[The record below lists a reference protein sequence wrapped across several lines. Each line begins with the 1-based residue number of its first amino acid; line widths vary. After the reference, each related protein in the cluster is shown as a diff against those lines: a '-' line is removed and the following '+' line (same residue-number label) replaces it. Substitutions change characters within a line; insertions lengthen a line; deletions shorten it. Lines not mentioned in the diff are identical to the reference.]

1 MFTQFK
7 NSFSAPALRANL
19 QEYFFLTLG
28 ALILAI
34 SYDLF
39 SVPAQMAPGGVG
51 GLSLIINSFT
61 GWPRGLI
68 MNGLAIP
75 VLVLG
80 FFNLG
85 RYRFLSRTVYV
96 TLVSNTAVDI
106 LAQYIP
112 PHGLTQDLLLSALFG
127 GIIGGIGTGLTFWGQ
142 GTFAGTGIISRVLQL
157 KTGIPL
163 SQFYIMIDGVIILAL
178 GFTFG
183 WDRALYALIMLF
195 VWGLAADYVLEG
207 PSVVRT
213 AFIVTDSPQQVSEAL
228 LTQMRVGV
236 TAWQGQG
243 MYTGTHRTVLFC
255 TISRPDVGRLKS
267 VVSEVAPGSFI
278 VIGQGHQASGGVL
291 K

>member
-1 MFTQFK
+1 MWRK
-7 NSFSAPALRANL
+7 VLGWLKGVNVRAIV
-19 QEYFFLTLG
+19 QEFFFLTLG
-28 ALILAI
+28 ALVLAV
-34 SYDLF
+34 SYDVF

-51 GLSLIINSFT
+51 GLSLIINQFT

-68 MNGLAIP
+68 MSALAVP
-75 VLVLG
+75 VMILG

-85 RYRFLSRTVYV
+85 RYRFLVRTMYV
-96 TLVSNTAVDI
+96 TLVSNTAVDV
-106 LAQYIP
+106 LAPFIP
-112 PHGLTQDLLLSALFG
+112 STGLTQDLLLSALFG
-127 GIIGGIGTGLTFWGQ
+127 GIVGGIGTGLTFWGQ

-163 SQFYIMIDGVIILAL
+163 SQFYIVIDGGIILAL

-213 AFIVTDSPQQVSEAL
+213 VFIITDMPQQVSEAL
-228 LTQMRVGV
+228 LSQMKVGV
-236 TAWQGQG
+236 TAWSGEG
-243 MYTGTHRTVLFC
+243 MYTGSERKVLFC

-267 VVSEVAPGSFI
+267 LVSQVSPGSFI
-278 VIGQGHQASGGVL
+278 VIGQGHQATGGVL
-291 K
+291 R